1 MPNEWDWPPDGRS
14 ISQTEPDNV
23 TSPASRLVRLASKGY
38 VKAIFGAIAVL
49 IIIGAGWFIWTA
61 MSLPNH

>member
-14 ISQTEPDNV
+14 LNDNV
-23 TSPASRLVRLASKGY
+23 TSPASQLGRLASKGY